1 MVSTKAVTLN
11 WEMLMLEDDISR
23 KRELKRDLQREY
35 FPNVKLMVVSDIQR
49 HRTEVQPGKQV
60 GSKMR
65 METR

>member
-23 KRELKRDLQREY
+23 KCEFKRDLQREY

>member
-11 WEMLMLEDDISR
+11 WEMLMLEDGISR
-23 KRELKRDLQREY
+23 KCELKRDLQREY

-49 HRTEVQPGKQV
+49 QRTEVQPGKQV

>member
-23 KRELKRDLQREY
+23 KCELKRDLQREY
-35 FPNVKLMVVSDIQR
+35 FPNMKLMVVSDIQR

>member
-1 MVSTKAVTLN
+1 MLSVKAVTLN

-23 KRELKRDLQREY
+23 KCELKRDLQREY
-35 FPNVKLMVVSDIQR
+35 FPNLKLVMVSDIQR

-65 METR
+65 MEMK